1 MCLKFYPY
9 LYCTGQLALWLRS
22 ALDFLEICNWH
33 LGKVERKKN
42 LNLRKLLIVSV
53 YIKISLLMLL
63 SLKHEMFLTFTV
75 IVIHWEDKCM
85 AILNF
90 LSPYSLCK
98 QVVSLRHMTF
108 CNHWSK

>member
-1 MCLKFYPY
+1 MFKILSVFVLYWTIGSVAEIGIGFFRNLY
-9 LYCTGQLALWLRS
+9 LASWEGGT
-22 ALDFLEICNWH
+22 
-33 LGKVERKKN
+33 KKN

-53 YIKISLLMLL
+53 YIKIALLMLL

-75 IVIHWEDKCM
+75 IIIHWEDKCM

-90 LSPYSLCK
+90 LFPYSLCK